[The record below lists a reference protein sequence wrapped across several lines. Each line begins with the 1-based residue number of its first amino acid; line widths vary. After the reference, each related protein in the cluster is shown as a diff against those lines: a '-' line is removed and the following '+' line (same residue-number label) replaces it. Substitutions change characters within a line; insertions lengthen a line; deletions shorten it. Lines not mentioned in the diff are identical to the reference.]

1 MSLLLTLLDGP
12 SLGPMLAIGFLFV
25 VVPIAALLLL
35 IWLFKKGE
43 NGKMSNGKLDIFFS
57 HLTHR
62 TSACV
67 YFL

>member
-35 IWLFKKGE
+35 IWHCKKRRKRKNE
-43 NGKMSNGKLDIFFS
+43 
-57 HLTHR
+57 
-62 TSACV
+62 
-67 YFL
+67 